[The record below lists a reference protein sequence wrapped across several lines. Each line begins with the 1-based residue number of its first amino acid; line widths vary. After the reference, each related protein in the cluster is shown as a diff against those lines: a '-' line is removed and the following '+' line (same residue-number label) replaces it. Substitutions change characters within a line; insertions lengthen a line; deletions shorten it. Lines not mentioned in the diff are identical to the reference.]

1 MCGRYATTTN
11 PGRLAAELDALDE
24 TGPAAPDIRANS
36 APAPESSGPGSAA
49 GAVPESAAGGPERQW
64 ANYNVAPTTQILT
77 VVERHDHDD
86 PRDAPRRRI
95 RRMRWGLI
103 PHWTKAAEPGVP
115 VKGKPLFNARAD
127 KAASLPSFRDAVK
140 YRRCL
145 VPMDGWY
152 EWLVEPDPAGPGRG
166 KKPKVLKHPY
176 FMSRA
181 DGSRLYMAGL
191 WSVWRDRSLDDS
203 RPLLSCTILTTDA
216 IGDLTRI
223 HDRMPLPMPE
233 EHWEAW
239 LDPDHPAPAE
249 LLESPSPELV
259 AQIAARPVTPLVN
272 SVKNNGPELLAP
284 ADGPAEQPTLL

>member
-11 PGRLAAELDALDE
+11 PGRLAAELDAIDE
-24 TGPAAPDIRANS
+24 TGPAPSEIH
-36 APAPESSGPGSAA
+36 
-49 GAVPESAAGGPERQW
+49 AGGAGGGGAAESDAGSERRQW

-77 VVERHDHDD
+77 VVDRHEHDGHGD
-86 PRDAPRRRI
+86 DVHRRI

-145 VPMDGWY
+145 VPMDGWF

-166 KKPKVLKHPY
+166 KKPKVIKHPY

-181 DGSRLYMAGL
+181 DGARLYMAGL
-191 WSVWRDRSLDDS
+191 WSVWRDRSLDDP

-223 HDRMPLPMPE
+223 HDRMPLPMPQ
-233 EHWEAW
+233 EHWAAW

-249 LLESPSPELV
+249 LLESPREELV
-259 AQIAARPVTPLVN
+259 AQITARPVPPLVN

-284 ADGPAEQPTLL
+284 PDGTAEQPTLL

>member
-11 PGRLAAELDALDE
+11 PGRLAVELDAIDE
-24 TGPAAPDIRANS
+24 TGEETGPDNS
-36 APAPESSGPGSAA
+36 DR
-49 GAVPESAAGGPERQW
+49 GG
-64 ANYNVAPTTQILT
+64 ANYNVAPTTQVLT
-77 VVERHDHDD
+77 VVERHDHDHPDDD
-86 PRDAPRRRI
+86 PRLRI

-127 KAASLPSFRDAVK
+127 KAATTPSFRDAVK

-152 EWLVEPDPAGPGRG
+152 EWLVQPDPSGAKG
-166 KKPKVLKHPY
+166 KVVKHPY
-176 FMSRA
+176 FMSNA

-191 WSVWRDRSLDDS
+191 WSVWRDKTQPESG
-203 RPLLSCTILTTDA
+203 PLLSCTILTTDA

-223 HDRMPLPMPE
+223 HDRMPLPMPR
-233 EHWEAW
+233 EHWDAW

-249 LLESPSPELV
+249 LLEPPAPELV
-259 AQIAARPVTPLVN
+259 AGITARPVSPLVN
-272 SVKNNGPELLAP
+272 SVRNNGPELLEP
-284 ADGPAEQPTLL
+284 ADDKEKSEQISLL

>member
-24 TGPAAPDIRANS
+24 TEP
-36 APAPESSGPGSAA
+36 GPGSGIREGSATA
-49 GAVPESAAGGPERQW
+49 SESAAAESGSGEPDRRQQ

-77 VVERHDHDD
+77 VVERHAHEHPDD
-86 PRDAPRRRI
+86 TPRRRI

-103 PHWTKAAEPGVP
+103 PHWTKAAEPGIP

-166 KKPKVLKHPY
+166 KKPKVIKHPY

-181 DGSRLYMAGL
+181 DGAQLYMAGL
-191 WSVWRDRSLDDS
+191 WSVWRDRSLENPE
-203 RPLLSCTILTTDA
+203 PLLSCTILTTDA

-223 HDRMPLPMPE
+223 HDRMPLPMPQ

-249 LLESPSPELV
+249 LLDAPSAELV
-259 AQIAARPVTPLVN
+259 DRITARPVSTLVN

-284 ADGPAEQPTLL
+284 ADGTAEQATLL

>member
-24 TGPAAPDIRANS
+24 TEPATDSGIRAGSSS
-36 APAPESSGPGSAA
+36 ANESSTAESWPGEP
-49 GAVPESAAGGPERQW
+49 GRRPWE
-64 ANYNVAPTTQILT
+64 NYNVAPTTQILT
-77 VVERHDHDD
+77 VVDRHEHGHSGDT
-86 PRDAPRRRI
+86 PRRRI

-127 KAASLPSFRDAVK
+127 KAVGLPSFRDAVK

-166 KKPKVLKHPY
+166 KNPKVIKHPY
-176 FMSRA
+176 FMAPA

-191 WSVWRDRSLDDS
+191 WSVWRDRSLEAAQ
-203 RPLLSCTILTTDA
+203 PLLSCTILTTDA

-223 HDRMPLPMPE
+223 HDRMPLPMPR
-233 EHWEAW
+233 EHWAAW
-239 LDPDHPAPAE
+239 LDPDHPAPGE
-249 LLESPSPELV
+249 LLEPPSEALV
-259 AQIAARPVTPLVN
+259 AQITARPVSTLVN

-284 ADGPAEQPTLL
+284 ADGTAEQATLL